1 MNVFEVATLYK
12 GYVDE
17 DSAEW
22 HEDVFP
28 IYLKLAYEDFRK
40 AVTQINSWVYATE
53 VDIDITGLDYDLA
66 SAAVTILGPAP
77 TNTKMSRLLEV
88 WAVTGGRVRYPLE
101 AALGPREQ
109 YNNCAYR
116 LQGTVLKFTA
126 LVEQKLRLYYLPQS
140 TVDWTKVTAVDD
152 EFIDNFDE
160 YHELIAV
167 YAAIRY
173 GVRDGGMPRVL
184 ELKRQKELELEEHI
198 THFFGEAGSVIRS
211 TADTFNTYG

>member
-77 TNTKMSRLLEV
+77 TNTKNESFV
-88 WAVTGGRVRYPLE
+88 
-101 AALGPREQ
+101 
-109 YNNCAYR
+109 
-116 LQGTVLKFTA
+116 
-126 LVEQKLRLYYLPQS
+126 
-140 TVDWTKVTAVDD
+140 
-152 EFIDNFDE
+152 
-160 YHELIAV
+160 
-167 YAAIRY
+167 
-173 GVRDGGMPRVL
+173 
-184 ELKRQKELELEEHI
+184 
-198 THFFGEAGSVIRS
+198 
-211 TADTFNTYG
+211 